1 MRCVTRKRIWRTLL
15 VCGSAL
21 LPVIATSGQE
31 SAPPASA
38 ARILLIPW
46 KMVSGD
52 RATLAVLDVGGR
64 LTPNVTIDLSNGD
77 RIKTDATG
85 RALYVAPLKAGALY
99 ASIDGRPGRVRTTV
113 VSPQEAAASGV
124 EISTAPRTASL
135 KDRFVVIG
143 GGFCGDADKNEVT
156 VGGRKA
162 LVLSSSP
169 LALQILPPPDQGPG
183 AARVE
188 VSCGKQV
195 VGSFSTV
202 FLSLELD
209 AGATTLAPGQKR
221 MMLVHVEG
229 TTEKV
234 TLQAHNLAPDV
245 VELTG
250 GNPVRVL
257 STGGEQNYAKFE
269 IVGRSHG
276 RILIS
281 IRLVPHYARPRS

>member
-1 MRCVTRKRIWRTLL
+1 MLL
-15 VCGSAL
+15 VCGSTL
-21 LPVIATSGQE
+21 LPAMAGARQE

-38 ARILLIPW
+38 ARMLLVPW

-52 RATLAVLDVGGR
+52 RATLAVLDVEGR
-64 LTPNVTIDLSNGD
+64 LTPNVTIDFSNGD

-85 RALYVAPLKAGALY
+85 RALYVAPLKLGLLY
-99 ASIDGRPGRVRTTV
+99 ASIEGRRGRVRTTV

-124 EISTAPRTASL
+124 EISMAPRTASL
-135 KDRFVVIG
+135 RDRFVVVG
-143 GGFCGDADKNEVT
+143 GGFCGDADKNEVS
-156 VGGRKA
+156 VEGRKA
-162 LVLSSSP
+162 LVLASSP
-169 LALQILPPPDQGPG
+169 LALQILPPPDEAPG

-209 AGATTLAPGQKR
+209 ADSSSLAPGQKR
-221 MMLVHVEG
+221 TMVVHVDG

-234 TLQAHNLAPDV
+234 ALQAHNLAPDV

-250 GNPVRVL
+250 GNPLQVL

-269 IVGRSHG
+269 IVGRNHG

-281 IRLVPHYARPRS
+281 IRLLPHYARPRS